1 MQDRVSLYPGRVKLE
16 PVAGQANLY
25 DLTRADQPTQEGTPL
40 NKANLLSDATAA
52 AIKAVLASQTEDPAT
67 PNEALNILAQA
78 VEDVATVAA
87 GKCSIETS
95 TYTGTGTVGSANPTT
110 LTFPKKPTLIIVFR
124 NDGEDGFLLMI
135 SNKTLPDTSALVHS
149 NNGNYAT
156 WVQISHSWQGSTLQF
171 YYSGYTTN
179 KPQWQGNASRA
190 VYHVISFYAQD

>member
-87 GKCSIETS
+87 GKCSIENS
-95 TYTGTGTVGSANPTT
+95 TYTGNGKKGKENPVT
-110 LTFPKKPTLIIVFR
+110 LTFPKKPSLVIVFGY
-124 NDGEDGFLLMI
+124 NALILI
-135 SNKTLPDTSALVHS
+135 SDK
-149 NNGNYAT
+149 NGNTAFSLSAHPSYGVVYRGDELNIL
-156 WVQISHSWQGSTLQF
+156 WENSTLQ
-171 YYSGYTTN
+171 YYSDEVYYQANCDN
-179 KPQWQGNASRA
+179 KTYQVVA
-190 VYHVISFYAQD
+190 FYAQD